1 MQGWR
6 TMIQQQLKQR
16 FPYTEFEFVDAG
28 IGSTG
33 SVPGAFRIAHDVLGK
48 GRIDLLF
55 VEAAVNDH
63 TNGFPPVEQVRGM
76 EGEVRQALMKN
87 PELDIVMLH
96 FIYDPFIPMVKAGQ
110 VPDVILNHERVA
122 NHYLIPSINLTQE
135 IAGRMLAGEFTWE
148 QFGGTHPLPFGHR
161 FMLRPLPACS
171 TGCGARFLPMRRLRP
186 KPFPGCL

>member
-1 MQGWR
+1 M
-6 TMIQQQLKQR
+6 L
-16 FPYTEFEFVDAG
+16 E
-28 IGSTG
+28 
-33 SVPGAFRIAHDVLGK
+33 K

-96 FIYDPFIPMVKAGQ
+96 FIYDPFIQMVKAGQ

-161 FMLRPLPACS
+161 FYAAAIARLFDR
-171 TGCGARFLPMRRLRP
+171 GGARFLPMRRLRP
-186 KPFPGCL
+186 TPFPGCL